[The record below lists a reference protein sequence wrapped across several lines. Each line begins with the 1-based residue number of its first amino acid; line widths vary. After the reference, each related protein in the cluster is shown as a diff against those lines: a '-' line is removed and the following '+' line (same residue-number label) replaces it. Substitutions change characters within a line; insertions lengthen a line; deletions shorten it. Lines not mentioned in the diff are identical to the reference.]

1 MNYEFNKQENW
12 GGEGG
17 INLVCNEQ
25 WQIISH
31 NCFLHFSLFLW
42 SQCFWVFFSVW
53 YFWKLNC
60 FVTGNIRDILGSAMH
75 NHTEF
80 RRKMDAVTHFMQ
92 MFKVGFNIFYLI
104 LAKVTA
110 ALPRVIIVTPAVYPR
125 MVVNYWYSYFSILK
139 WIRT

>member
-1 MNYEFNKQENW
+1 MSSTSRKTG

-17 INLVCNEQ
+17 LILFVMNNDKSPV
-25 WQIISH
+25 IIV
-31 NCFLHFSLFLW
+31 FSIFPFFYGLNVFD
-42 SQCFWVFFSVW
+42 SFFSVW
-53 YFWKLNC
+53 YLWKLNC

>member
-1 MNYEFNKQENW
+1 
-12 GGEGG
+12 
-17 INLVCNEQ
+17 
-25 WQIISH
+25 
-31 NCFLHFSLFLW
+31 
-42 SQCFWVFFSVW
+42 
-53 YFWKLNC
+53 
-60 FVTGNIRDILGSAMH
+60 MH

-125 MVVNYWYSYFSILK
+125 MVANYRYSYFSILK

>member
-1 MNYEFNKQENW
+1 MSSTSRKTGGGRGGLILFVMNNDKSP
-12 GGEGG
+12 
-17 INLVCNEQ
+17 V
-25 WQIISH
+25 IIV
-31 NCFLHFSLFLW
+31 FSIFTFFYGLNVFD
-42 SQCFWVFFSVW
+42 SFFSVW
-53 YFWKLNC
+53 YLWKLNC